1 MSIITSAIAQV
12 TLRRQ
17 DAALA
22 LGGVQ
27 LHTLHHVVRR
37 ASGVTLASM
46 GRDLQRLDFAQRPR
60 MSVPLVGIH
69 GFGGDK
75 ETWLM
80 MGAWLPR
87 RLAMYFLDLP
97 GHGTSAMPSTPAS
110 IRGHAEAVIRMMDH
124 VGLDR
129 AIICGNSMGG
139 GVALRLATD
148 WPRRIAGLILIDSVG
163 DDIHQSVVARRWIA
177 GDNPLIPTL
186 DQIDSFMATVLERP
200 LPVPAALVRYVA
212 TQRAL
217 HADKLRQLYRD
228 FIECDGDAGV
238 PPDASKIK
246 IPTLVIHG
254 EQDRVIDIRVATQLV
269 ARIPGA
275 QLQVMRGVGHAPQL
289 EAPKACAA
297 LVAEFVERIEAADR
311 RHRNDQVR

>member
-1 MSIITSAIAQV
+1 MAQV
-12 TLRRQ
+12 ASRRQ

-27 LHTLHHVVRR
+27 LRTLHHVVRR

-46 GRDLQRLDFAQRPR
+46 GRDAQRVDFVQRPR
-60 MSVPLVGIH
+60 ASVPLLGIH

-75 ETWLM
+75 ETWLL
-80 MGAWLPR
+80 MGALLPR

-110 IRGHAEAVIRMMDH
+110 IRGHAEAVIRLMDH
-124 VGLDR
+124 AGLDR

-148 WPRRIAGLILIDSVG
+148 WPRRVAGLILIDSVG
-163 DDIHQSVVARRWIA
+163 DDIHQSVVARRWVT
-177 GDNPLIPTL
+177 DENPLIPTL

-200 LPVPAALVRYVA
+200 LPVPATLVRYVA

-238 PPDASKIK
+238 PNDASVIK
-246 IPTLVIHG
+246 APTLVIHG

-311 RHRNDQVR
+311 RRRNDQVR